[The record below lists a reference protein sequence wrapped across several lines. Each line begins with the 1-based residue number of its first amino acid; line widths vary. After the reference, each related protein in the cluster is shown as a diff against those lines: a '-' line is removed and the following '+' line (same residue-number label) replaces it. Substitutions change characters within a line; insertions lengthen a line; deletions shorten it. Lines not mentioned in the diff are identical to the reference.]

1 MRGLLDDDRGQLRL
15 VVAGVV
21 AYLVGLGLF
30 YPRTIAIGDEAYY
43 VGAALAFARG
53 ETVVSEEDPFTGAL
67 LRSLPS
73 TYPPGTSGLLVP
85 FVAVGGWRA
94 APLASALCLCGA
106 VLALARW
113 LREEGRPPVLALAL
127 LGYPPA
133 LVLGRHAM
141 SDLPSTLVVT
151 LSLWCLCGRDG
162 SLVRAALGG
171 AFAGASLLFRETNA
185 LFLCPLIAGIVLRR
199 ERSAAAVIAGA
210 AAGVALRLGA
220 SAAAFG
226 SPFFVR
232 DPGYAFSIAGIV
244 RALPLYALAALVM
257 VPGGLV
263 AASVY
268 AGKRSAE
275 VRATVALV
283 LLFFSAYG
291 YTGEQGGLAGRLVL
305 GPRYLA
311 PLVPLLALAL
321 GDVVSREGRAA
332 RALPF
337 VRVWAFLVIA
347 AAFAVHPALAALE
360 RTNDDVIRAIYD
372 HTRDG
377 DVIVANVS
385 ATFKFVQPFY
395 GPRTLVDRE
404 AVVDGDLGRL
414 LARRRV
420 ALAVLDRSGSDYF
433 EADARRN
440 GEVLARISIRQRV
453 AMVHE
458 GSYGPYHVRVFDVAP
473 VASRER

>member
-21 AYLVGLGLF
+21 AYLAGLGLF
-30 YPRTIAIGDEAYY
+30 YPRAIAIGDEAYY
-43 VGAALAFARG
+43 IGAALAFARG

-94 APLASALCLCGA
+94 APLVSALCLCGA

-113 LREEGRPPVLALAL
+113 LREEGRPPILALAL

-141 SDLPSTLVVT
+141 SDLPSTLIVT
-151 LSLWCLCGRDG
+151 LSLWCLWPADRSIGR
-162 SLVRAALGG
+162 SALGG
-171 AFAGASLLFRETNA
+171 ALAGASLLFRETNA
-185 LFLCPLIAGIVLRR
+185 LFLAPVIAGLLLRR
-199 ERSAAAVIAGA
+199 ERSAAAVVAGGVLGVGLRLVA
-210 AAGVALRLGA
+210 SAVAL
-220 SAAAFG
+220 G

-232 DPGYAFSIAGIV
+232 DPGYAFSLGAVASG
-244 RALPLYALAALVM
+244 LPLYLLAGAVM

-263 AASVY
+263 APFVDH
-268 AGKRSAE
+268 GRRSTE
-275 VRATVALV
+275 VRATTTLAV
-283 LLFFSAYG
+283 LFFALYG
-291 YTGEQGGLAGRLVL
+291 YSGEQGGLASRLVL

-321 GDVVSREGRAA
+321 AGVVARRERLERLVRA
-332 RALPF
+332 
-337 VRVWAFLVIA
+337 WAFLVIA
-347 AAFAVHPALAALE
+347 AAFAVHPALAAFE
-360 RTNDDVIRAIYD
+360 RRNDDVIRAIYD

-404 AVVDGDLGRL
+404 AVEDGDLGRL

-420 ALAVLDRSGSDYF
+420 AVAVLDRSGSDYF

-440 GEVLARISIRQRV
+440 GEILARISARQRV